1 MQASTNS
8 VLVWKRMAD
17 ESQQS
22 AKLMARISV
31 CLLVLMTV
39 VGAFAYTSHARYG
52 ELCSSI
58 YQQAKGST
66 PKHGEASSYRNSGIT
81 QNGVSPR
88 STR

>member
-58 YQQAKGST
+58 YQQAKGS
-66 PKHGEASSYRNSGIT
+66 SSMQVKKAGLEILTSYCE
-81 QNGVSPR
+81 
-88 STR
+88 

>member
-22 AKLMARISV
+22 ARLMARVSV
-31 CLLVLMTV
+31 CLLVLMAV
-39 VGAFAYTSHARYG
+39 VGAFAYTSHARYS
-52 ELCSSI
+52 ELCTSI

-66 PKHGEASSYRNSGIT
+66 SMQVKKAGLEILTNYCE
-81 QNGVSPR
+81 
-88 STR
+88 